1 MRWSLALATLYIS
14 LGTPIDSSKRD
25 DTSSPDVCERWAHQA
40 AVVDTTLYIYGGRSR
55 ATALQTD
62 NTWNND
68 FLKLDLSEDFDI
80 ASAPIQGLP
89 KPDGPPPVAL
99 GYLWND
105 LTDLYLYGGEFSDTP
120 PASPTAFQ
128 LWQYSIKSSTWSV
141 PDTNNGGSIQR
152 AAEGA
157 GVSIPNRGKGYY
169 FGGHLDGYTT
179 QGWSQSV
186 PRLYLTSM
194 VEYDMN
200 SATWTNHTE
209 TGASFPER
217 ADGVLAFIPWG
228 EEGILLALGGGTNT
242 TFSQLNII
250 DVFDIKNNKWTKQAT
265 SGATPEIRVN
275 ACTAVFSAP
284 DNSSHNV
291 YMYGGQNLQPAGEQI
306 QYDDLWILTIPS
318 FTWVQVK
325 TDGQSNPPARAGHTC
340 HAYRGQI
347 LVIGGYTG
355 QELSCDTGVYVFD
368 ASSLQWQTSFKG
380 GNETGGDSTNI
391 YEPNKNSFYNVP
403 ALVVSQIG
411 GGSTGGAT
419 VTAPQRTPVADS
431 PLTGTN
437 PDYTY
442 NPNAPQQSPVLVTST
457 ITGSAGVETTVV
469 TETPTNQPSNSGNNS
484 NRGASVGI
492 IVGATVGGVAF
503 VVGALL
509 FLLFLWYKR
518 RVKELR
524 ESYEEQQVTQ
534 GLVDPEGRP
543 MSMASS
549 GYPAT
554 MNHGRSKED
563 LMEGV
568 EPTFWGMLLQ
578 PRRSLRVVN
587 H

>member
-14 LGTPIDSSKRD
+14 LGTPTDSSRRD
-25 DTSSPDVCERWAHQA
+25 DISSPDVCERWAHQA

-80 ASAPIQGLP
+80 ASTPIQGLP
-89 KPDGPPPVAL
+89 KPNGPPPVAL

-105 LTDLYLYGGEFSDTP
+105 LTDLYLYGGQFSDTP
-120 PASPTAFQ
+120 PVSPTAFQ
-128 LWQYSIKSSTWSV
+128 LWKYSLKDSTWSV
-141 PDTNNGGSIQR
+141 PDTTNGDSIQR

-179 QGWSQSV
+179 QGWSQSI

-217 ADGVLAFIPWG
+217 ADGVLTFIPWG
-228 EEGILLALGGGTNT
+228 EEGILLALGG
-242 TFSQLNII
+242 
-250 DVFDIKNNKWTKQAT
+250 
-265 SGATPEIRVN
+265 
-275 ACTAVFSAP
+275 
-284 DNSSHNV
+284 
-291 YMYGGQNLQPAGEQI
+291 
-306 QYDDLWILTIPS
+306 
-318 FTWVQVK
+318 
-325 TDGQSNPPARAGHTC
+325 
-340 HAYRGQI
+340 
-347 LVIGGYTG
+347 GGYTG

-380 GNETGGDSTNI
+380 GDGTGGDSTNI
-391 YEPNKNSFYNVP
+391 YEPDKSSFYSVP

-419 VTAPQRTPVADS
+419 VTAPEHTPVADS
-431 PLTGTN
+431 PLTGNN

-442 NPNAPQQSPVLVTST
+442 SSNAPQPTSNEAQGSTNEPQPTSPNASQPSPVQVTST

-469 TETPTNQPSNSGNNS
+469 TETPTNQPPNSGNNNN
-484 NRGASVGI
+484 NRGTSVGI

-503 VVGALL
+503 VIGALL
-509 FLLFLWYKR
+509 FILFLWYKR
-518 RVKELR
+518 RVRELHQ
-524 ESYEEQQVTQ
+524 SYEEQRETQ

-543 MSMASS
+543 TSMASS

-554 MNHGRSKED
+554 INHGRSKED